1 MAYQGGYI
9 EMSNKAIDRVKYWGQ
24 LLGLPIYWLS
34 FCVPRKKNIWLF
46 GSTFGRRFADNPRYL
61 YLYASQHR
69 DEIQMKN
76 GQAVRPVWISH
87 KKEIVEFLKENG
99 YEAYYYHSLKGIWYC
114 LRGSIYIF
122 DNYSKDISFW
132 LSGGAVKFNLW
143 HGIPLKK
150 IQADN
155 VFDKV
160 RHPKNIL
167 DRIKVFPR
175 RLSDEKPSHYV
186 LTTSEKLKPIF
197 KSAFK
202 TENVIVEGYP
212 RNDILLGNKI
222 KNLLTDMEY
231 EEKIYIQNYIKN
243 NKCKM
248 VYYMP
253 TFRESEE
260 DFFEIINLRE
270 FEDFLK
276 ENNILFCIKLH
287 PKSKLKEAFEEIA
300 GENIFVIN
308 QDVDPYVFLKM
319 ADMLITDY
327 SSIYFDYLLIDK
339 PIVFFDYDLEKYLNN
354 SRDMYF
360 EYKEFTP
367 GEKVRNQ
374 NDLEKE
380 IINGLKD
387 ASMYSEFREKM
398 RNQVFKYPGE
408 IGSEKI
414 VKDIMW
420 LLGDEVK

>member
-1 MAYQGGYI
+1 M
-9 EMSNKAIDRVKYWGQ
+9 
-24 LLGLPIYWLS
+24 
-34 FCVPRKKNIWLF
+34 
-46 GSTFGRRFADNPRYL
+46 
-61 YLYASQHR
+61 
-69 DEIQMKN
+69 
-76 GQAVRPVWISH
+76 
-87 KKEIVEFLKENG
+87 
-99 YEAYYYHSLKGIWYC
+99 
-114 LRGSIYIF
+114 
-122 DNYSKDISFW
+122 
-132 LSGGAVKFNLW
+132 
-143 HGIPLKK
+143 
-150 IQADN
+150 
-155 VFDKV
+155 
-160 RHPKNIL
+160 
-167 DRIKVFPR
+167 
-175 RLSDEKPSHYV
+175 
-186 LTTSEKLKPIF
+186 
-197 KSAFK
+197 
-202 TENVIVEGYP
+202 EGYP

-287 PKSKLKEAFEEIA
+287 PKSKLKEAFEKIA

-327 SSIYFDYLLIDK
+327 SSIYFDYLLSDK

-414 VKDIMW
+414 VKNIMW